1 MTTALTRRHLLAAAL
16 ATGVAVPLGDAGR
29 GCDHDSHRRFVRA
42 RGITPVI
49 ARRGTAH
56 GSNLGTLRWVNA
68 RPTQSLRR
76 RRDESTRQTTPF
88 DRVHGSG
95 RRPRGSADQEDA

>member
-1 MTTALTRRHLLAAAL
+1 VVDSA
-16 ATGVAVPLGDAGR
+16 DARARSTPTR

-68 RPTQSLRR
+68 RPTRSLCR
-76 RRDESTRQTTPF
+76 RRDESTRQTTPLI
-88 DRVHGSG
+88 G
-95 RRPRGSADQEDA
+95 